1 MMVRLVAVGGEGA
14 AVHTPQW
21 SRSGGQGVEMFE
33 RGGVETVVLACVPVC
48 RAARVSVCFVFGC
61 FARVKSIYE
70 TRVPGVVVCDVR

>member
-48 RAARVSVCFVFGC
+48 RGPRVRVLCFRLF